1 MKRILII
8 EDEAIIRL
16 GLIRLLQCHQFE
28 AIGTSNANQGI
39 QFALENRPDLII
51 CNINIPDRNGYQ
63 ILDELRNNPNTAT
76 IPFLFLTAQILE
88 PELLVDFRM
97 ELVAYLAKPYNTE
110 ELLQVI
116 TQLIGCSE

>member
-16 GLIRLLQCHQFE
+16 GLIRLLQGHQFE
-28 AIGTSNANQGI
+28 AIGASNANQGI
-39 QFALENRPDLII
+39 QLALDNRPNLII
-51 CNINIPDRNGYQ
+51 CNIHIPDRNGYQ
-63 ILDELRNNPNTAT
+63 ILDELRNNQNTAK
-76 IPFLFLTAQILE
+76 IPFLFLTAQTLE
-88 PELLVDFRM
+88 PDLLVNSRM
-97 ELVAYLAKPYNTE
+97 ELMAYLTKPYNTE